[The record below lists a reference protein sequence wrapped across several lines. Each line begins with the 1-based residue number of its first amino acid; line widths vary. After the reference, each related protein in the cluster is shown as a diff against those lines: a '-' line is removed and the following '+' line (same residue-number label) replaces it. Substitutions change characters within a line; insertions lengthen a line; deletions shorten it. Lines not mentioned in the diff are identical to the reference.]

1 MKERNILSL
10 QPREAWWCLQAG
22 VGSLWAKKGLPV
34 HREGADYDTGV
45 PGRTEEEADRDKKNR
60 VSG

>member
-1 MKERNILSL
+1 MEGRRETFCLSCLRKPGGVCRLKFLCAKES
-10 QPREAWWCLQAG
+10 
-22 VGSLWAKKGLPV
+22 LPV
-34 HREGADYDTGV
+34 HREGAEYDTRV